1 MIDVNPTCTG
11 TVCRVVPSVAVVKR
25 VVLHCSVIPTGSVLV
40 SLESEVS
47 SVTGM
52 LYILEYSSV
61 T

>member
-11 TVCRVVPSVAVVKR
+11 TVCRVVPSVGVVKR
-25 VVLHCSVIPTGSVLV
+25 AVLHCSVILTGSVLV
-40 SLESEVS
+40 NLESEVF